1 MALKITKQI
10 GTNQGITNEAY
21 VRIEQYNIDKANG
34 NLNINTSMYLNEE
47 TAVSASKTE
56 YNSWNAPVMMGMN
69 TAQNVNYPMNY
80 SFPLTSSVTT
90 TEPTYTPSSSWSAP
104 ESGSMPEMTTVMIT
118 GSVEVT
124 KYLIDLSSIH
134 DNNIFAVAYPLL
146 KTQLEAIAG
155 SGKVVDC

>member
-21 VRIEQYNIDKANG
+21 VRIEQYNVDKANG
-34 NLNINTSMYLNEE
+34 NLNINTSMYLNET

-56 YNSWNAPVMMGMN
+56 YNVWNMPPMGMSL
-69 TAQNVNYPMNY
+69 AQNINYPMNY

-90 TEPTYTPSSSWSAP
+90 TELTYTPSSSWS
-104 ESGSMPEMTTVMIT
+104 ESVSGSMSEMTTTMIT

-124 KYLIDLSSIH
+124 KYLIDLSAIH

>member
-10 GTNQGITNEAY
+10 GTNQGITSEAY
-21 VRIEQYNIDKANG
+21 VRIEQYTIDKANG

-47 TAVSASKTE
+47 TAVSASRTE
-56 YNSWNAPVMMGMN
+56 YNVWNSPMMGMS
-69 TAQNVNYPMNY
+69 TAQNVNYPMGY

-90 TEPTYTPSSSWSAP
+90 TEPTYAPSYSVEP
-104 ESGSMPEMTTVMIT
+104 PVSGSAGVVTTIMIT
-118 GSVEVT
+118 GSMDVT
-124 KYLIDLSSIH
+124 KYLIDLSAIH

>member
-10 GTNQGITNEAY
+10 GTNQGITSEAY
-21 VRIEQYNIDKANG
+21 VRIEQYTIDKANG

-47 TAVSASKTE
+47 TAVSASRTE
-56 YNSWNAPVMMGMN
+56 YNVWNSPMTLMS
-69 TAQNVNYPMNY
+69 TAQNVNYPTSY

-90 TEPTYTPSSSWSAP
+90 AVPTYTPSSSVEP
-104 ESGSMPEMTTVMIT
+104 PVSGSAGVVTTVMIT
-118 GSVEVT
+118 GSMDVT

-134 DNNIFAVAYPLL
+134 DSNIFAVAYPLL

>member
-21 VRIEQYNIDKANG
+21 VRIEQYTIDKANG

-47 TAVSASKTE
+47 TAVSSSKTE
-56 YNSWNAPVMMGMN
+56 YNSWNAPVMMGMS

-90 TEPTYTPSSSWSAP
+90 TEPTYTPSSSWS
-104 ESGSMPEMTTVMIT
+104 ESVSGSMPEMTTIMIT
-118 GSVEVT
+118 GSVDVT
-124 KYLIDLSSIH
+124 KYFIDLSSIH

-146 KTQLEAIAG
+146 KTQLDAIAG
-155 SGKVVDC
+155 AGKVVDC

>member
-10 GTNQGITNEAY
+10 GTNQGITSEAY

-56 YNSWNAPVMMGMN
+56 YNVWNSPMMGMN
-69 TAQNVNYPMNY
+69 TAQNVNYPTY
-80 SFPLTSSVTT
+80 YTFPLTSSVTT
-90 TEPTYTPSSSWSAP
+90 TEPTYTPSSSWS
-104 ESGSMPEMTTVMIT
+104 ESVSGSMPEMITVTVT
-118 GSVEVT
+118 GSMDVT
-124 KYLIDLSSIH
+124 KYLIDLSAIH

-155 SGKVVDC
+155 TGKVVDC

>member
-21 VRIEQYNIDKANG
+21 VRIEQYNVDKANG
-34 NLNINTSMYLNEE
+34 NLNINTSMYLNET

-56 YNSWNAPVMMGMN
+56 YNVWNSPMMGMS
-69 TAQNVNYPMNY
+69 TAQNVNYPTSY

-90 TEPTYTPSSSWSAP
+90 TELTYTPSYSVEP
-104 ESGSMPEMTTVMIT
+104 PVSGSAGIVTTIMIT
-118 GSVEVT
+118 GSMDVT